1 MPPKEMFEN
10 IVIPNLKANN
20 EYNRFWYRFEYDKKS
35 YRGVIDLSKKDLNKR
50 DRVMVAKREF
60 MAIRE
65 KVEVGISSDAT
76 VDLMVSKYFETLAEG
91 EYKKYRKKYYEAN
104 VQKILGNKKIATI
117 IPDQIQDIVDGLI
130 KKGHAPKTAKQAV
143 EVLSPAFRIA
153 RANRVMFYN
162 PCEDVHI
169 KIPKTKKIVSS
180 ASERLKALYEAIME
194 LYHDDP
200 MYRALF
206 LLALQG
212 RRRGEIFDLQV
223 NDVSFEENYYI
234 IRDTKNGEDQK
245 IFLPPKAKEA
255 MIEFMGTNGL
265 VFKSKV
271 NGKRINTLSRQ
282 VDKIRLKV
290 GDWFSL
296 HYTRNLIVSALA
308 EKGVDSIHLSGAL
321 GHNDP
326 NTITKYL
333 SLNYTI
339 GSRMASDLI
348 EDASISK

>member
-1 MPPKEMFEN
+1 MPPKEKFEN
-10 IVIPNLKANN
+10 VVMPNLKAND
-20 EYNRFWYRFEYDKKS
+20 EYNRFWYRFEYDKKA

-50 DRVMVAKREF
+50 DRIMVAKREF

-76 VDLMVSKYFETLAEG
+76 VDLMVSKYFDTLQDG

-104 VQKILGNKKIATI
+104 VQKIIGNKKIATI
-117 IPDQIQDIVDGLI
+117 IPDQIQSIVDGLI
-130 KKGHAPKTAKQAV
+130 KNGNAPKTAKQVV

-169 KIPKTKKIVSS
+169 KIPRTKKIVSS
-180 ASERLKALYEAIME
+180 ASDRLKALYDAIME
-194 LYHDDP
+194 LYSDDP

-212 RRRGEIFDLQV
+212 RRRGEIFDLKV
-223 NDVSFEENYYI
+223 EDVSFDDDYYI

-245 IFLPPKAKEA
+245 IYLPPKAKEA
-255 MIEFMGTNGL
+255 MIEFMPKSGL
-265 VFKSKV
+265 VFRSKV
-271 NGKRINTLSRQ
+271 TGRRINTLHVQ
-282 VDKIRLKV
+282 ILKIRKKV

-348 EDASISK
+348 EDTSVVK

>member
-1 MPPKEMFEN
+1 MQPKETFSNVVM
-10 IVIPNLKANN
+10 PNLKANS
-20 EYNRFWYRFEYDKKS
+20 EYSRFWYRFEYEKKA

-50 DRVMVAKREF
+50 DRIMVAKREF
-60 MAIRE
+60 IAIRE
-65 KVEVGISSDAT
+65 KVEAGISEDAT
-76 VDLMVSKYFETLAEG
+76 VDFMVDKYFETLKEG
-91 EYKKYRKKYYEAN
+91 EYKKYRKIYYDNYVKKE
-104 VQKILGNKKIATI
+104 IGYKKINSI
-117 IPDQIQDIVDGLI
+117 IPDQIQKIVDGLI

-169 KIPKTKKIVSS
+169 KMKKTKKIVSS

-194 LYHDDP
+194 LYHNDP

-212 RRRGEIFDLQV
+212 RRRGEIFDLKV
-223 NDVSFEENYYI
+223 EDVSFEHNYYI

-245 IFLPPKAKEA
+245 IHLPPKAKEA
-255 MIEFMGTNGL
+255 MLEFMDKSGL

-271 NGKRINTLSRQ
+271 TGRRINTLHGQ
-282 VDKIRLKV
+282 VLKIRAKV
-290 GDWFSL
+290 GDWFTM

-321 GHNDP
+321 GHSD
-326 NTITKYL
+326 TSTVLKYL

-339 GSRMASDLI
+339 GSRMASDLMEDTTII
-348 EDASISK
+348 E